1 MSINPY
7 FMFATGIE
15 NSYPTIRNGSD
26 RVDEIVDR
34 RQVDRKSTRLHF
46 QSLMRTSYAVFCLK
60 KKKAQS
66 HFLEKDRSRKR
77 PHLTSKLQSTPSI
90 PYTQSKTYHE
100 MPTQ

>member
-34 RQVDRKSTRLHF
+34 RQGRDPKITFNYLNVWPARPQEVCQRRHDGLH
-46 QSLMRTSYAVFCLK
+46 QRI
-60 KKKAQS
+60 
-66 HFLEKDRSRKR
+66 RS
-77 PHLTSKLQSTPSI
+77 QG
-90 PYTQSKTYHE
+90 
-100 MPTQ
+100 